1 MARPPGGKGTD
12 PGGGGVPRQVTVKF
26 PKGYDP
32 VTRTFARDR
41 AAGKAGGS
49 GRDIVWQG
57 EPKKAVPSIY
67 AEGRA
72 AKAGK
77 GKGRKPP
84 RGSAAKTAKTVKRK
98 SLAQRIGSALGSGVR
113 KAVGKGKARAKG
125 NRVGPG
131 LAIGDRLTRPQ
142 KENAQ
147 PSISS
152 RLS

>member
-1 MARPPGGKGTD
+1 M
-12 PGGGGVPRQVTVKF
+12 TVKF

-67 AEGRA
+67 AEGPV

-77 GKGRKPP
+77 GKGRRPP
-84 RGSAAKTAKTVKRK
+84 RGSAAKAGKTVKRK

-131 LAIGDRLTRPQ
+131 LAIGDRLTRRQ

>member
-1 MARPPGGKGTD
+1 M
-12 PGGGGVPRQVTVKF
+12 TVKF

-41 AAGKAGGS
+41 AARKAGGS
-49 GRDIVWQG
+49 GREIVWQG

-67 AEGRA
+67 AEGPV

-77 GKGRKPP
+77 GKGRRPP
-84 RGSAAKTAKTVKRK
+84 RGSAAKAGKTVKRK

-113 KAVGKGKARAKG
+113 KAVGKARAKG

-131 LAIGDRLTRPQ
+131 LAIGDRLTRRQ